1 MSEMRAQSGNNFRDV
16 AGRSPVDASLDPSST
31 LYNNTS
37 ASPNANGPVPVAIF
51 FRHKHPRPVENA
63 SARRTL

>member
-1 MSEMRAQSGNNFRDV
+1 MSELRAQSGNHFRDV

-37 ASPNANGPVPVAIF
+37 VSPERERPVPVAIF
-51 FRHKHPRPVENA
+51 FRHKHPRPVEMHQP
-63 SARRTL
+63 RRTL